1 MHCGKKWWIREFVA
15 PYIFP
20 LNPDYVAARSLRSL
34 RSNYCSARAQSSA
47 GQCLRDYMF
56 LSHNYVFVLKLR
68 ESLLKSL
75 KIAIKKIVKYILRY
89 RKTIWRVSPS
99 PCGLALTGIKSPAVF
114 IFIHAGRALS
124 GRLFNFKGRYG
135 WFRKKYSADSFR
147 GKKYP
152 ALKKIYLS
160 WRLMLKHFYAAL
172 IALML

>member
-1 MHCGKKWWIREFVA
+1 M
-15 PYIFP
+15 FP

-89 RKTIWRVSPS
+89 RKTI
-99 PCGLALTGIKSPAVF
+99 
-114 IFIHAGRALS
+114 
-124 GRLFNFKGRYG
+124 
-135 WFRKKYSADSFR
+135 
-147 GKKYP
+147 
-152 ALKKIYLS
+152 
-160 WRLMLKHFYAAL
+160 
-172 IALML
+172 